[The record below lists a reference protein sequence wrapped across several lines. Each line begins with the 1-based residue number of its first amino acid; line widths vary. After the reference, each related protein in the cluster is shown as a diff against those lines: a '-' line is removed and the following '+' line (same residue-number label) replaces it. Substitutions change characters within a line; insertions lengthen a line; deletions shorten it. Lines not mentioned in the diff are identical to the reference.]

1 MVFVKSPQISRFFF
15 VLYLVDIKTN
25 RHVYEEKPTL
35 NPRVNQYKKQ

>member
-1 MVFVKSPQISRFFF
+1 MVFVKSPQISRFFCF
-15 VLYLVDIKTN
+15 ILVDIKTN